1 MKKPFQDIVNNAREN
16 TEDTMC
22 LWDAAAKL
30 GVLIQ
35 RDGTIFAAMDY
46 DVEADIIARVQ
57 QSASL
62 QGRKGYGYCMYLH
75 AMAALGPTLLL
86 SPDTTGLTKSALK
99 LWERFFEADE
109 LCKRSMY
116 GTPAYRPCMDETF
129 DEGVW
134 LTNPHLL
141 DSEWQAYEALGEL
154 QQRIETGAVLPHLSN
169 WGFALPDNHRLA
181 FQKTIRPIEF
191 TKLQQRVIYDY
202 LTLAFQLEK
211 TGYMIPMQLPKR
223 TQTKLVE

>member
-1 MKKPFQDIVNNAREN
+1 MV
-16 TEDTMC
+16 
-22 LWDAAAKL
+22 
-30 GVLIQ
+30 V
-35 RDGTIFAAMDY
+35 
-46 DVEADIIARVQ
+46 
-57 QSASL
+57 
-62 QGRKGYGYCMYLH
+62 
-75 AMAALGPTLLL
+75 
-86 SPDTTGLTKSALK
+86 
-99 LWERFFEADE
+99 
-109 LCKRSMY
+109 
-116 GTPAYRPCMDETF
+116 
-129 DEGVW
+129 
-134 LTNPHLL
+134 TNPHLL

-223 TQTKLVE
+223 VQKKLVE